1 VDFRQFR
8 YFVTVAEELHMARA
22 AERLGIAQ
30 PALSQQIK
38 VIEQQIGTQL
48 FDRSN
53 RRLSLTETGTAFLEG
68 ARRALEQA
76 EFALSVARGIACGE
90 AGQIRIGYVGSAM
103 VHRDFPR
110 FLADFRADFP
120 NVELTFRV
128 MTVAEQVDALLG
140 STIDVAVV
148 RDAVPD
154 VPRTLLSRR
163 LVGERLIV
171 ALPEGHAAA
180 GLPAVDL
187 GTLAGEAFLSPADPP
202 GYGLTQSILDVCQ
215 NAGFQ
220 PRIDMRVLDLS
231 SIVGLVV
238 AGCGVAI
245 LPECLQSLNVPGI
258 RYRPLTDERAVSE
271 LKIMVRQ
278 SDRSNCLRQFVARVR
293 EMASSI
299 EARPA

>member
-1 VDFRQFR
+1 MDFRQFR

-53 RRLSLTETGTAFLEG
+53 RRLTLTETGEAFLEG

-76 EFALSVARGIACGE
+76 NFALSVARGIACGE

-110 FLADFRADFP
+110 FLADFRKDFP

-128 MTVAEQVDALLG
+128 MTVAEQVAALLA
-140 STIDVAVV
+140 SEIDVAVV

-154 VPRTLLSRR
+154 APRTLLARR

-180 GLPAVDL
+180 GRDAVDL
-187 GTLAGEAFLSPADPP
+187 ADLAGEAFLFPSDPP

-215 NAGFQ
+215 AAGFQ
-220 PRIDMRVLDLS
+220 PRIDMRVLDLC

-238 AGCGVAI
+238 AGCGVAV
-245 LPECLQSLNVPGI
+245 LPECLESLNVPGI
-258 RYRPLTDERAVSE
+258 RYRPLTDERATSE
-271 LKIMVRQ
+271 LRIMVRQ
-278 SDRSNCLRQFVARVR
+278 SDRSNCLRHFVARVR
-293 EMASSI
+293 EMASNI
-299 EARPA
+299 ETRTT

>member
-53 RRLSLTETGTAFLEG
+53 RRLTLTETGEAFLEG

-76 EFALSVARGIACGE
+76 NFALSVARGIACGE

-128 MTVAEQVDALLG
+128 MTVAEQVAALLA
-140 STIDVAVV
+140 SEIDVAVV

-154 VPRTLLSRR
+154 APRTLLARR

-180 GLPAVDL
+180 ARDAVDL
-187 GTLAGEAFLSPADPP
+187 ADLASEAFLFPSDPP

-215 NAGFQ
+215 TAGFQ
-220 PRIDMRVLDLS
+220 PRIDMRVLDLC

-238 AGCGVAI
+238 AGCGVAV
-245 LPECLQSLNVPGI
+245 LPECLESLNVPGI
-258 RYRPLTDERAVSE
+258 RYRPLTDERALSE
-271 LKIMVRQ
+271 LRIMVRQ
-278 SDRSNCLRQFVARVR
+278 SDRSNCLRHFVARVR
-293 EMASSI
+293 EMASNL
-299 EARPA
+299 ETRTT

>member
-1 VDFRQFR
+1 MDFRQFR

-53 RRLSLTETGTAFLEG
+53 RRLTLTETGEAFLEG

-76 EFALSVARGIACGE
+76 NFALSVARGIACGE

-128 MTVAEQVDALLG
+128 MTVAEQVAALLA
-140 STIDVAVV
+140 SEIDVAVV

-154 VPRTLLSRR
+154 APRTLLARR

-180 GLPAVDL
+180 ARDAVDL
-187 GTLAGEAFLSPADPP
+187 ADLASEAFLFPSDPP

-215 NAGFQ
+215 TAGFQ
-220 PRIDMRVLDLS
+220 PRIDMRVLDLC
-231 SIVGLVV
+231 SIVGMVV
-238 AGCGVAI
+238 AGCGVAV
-245 LPECLQSLNVPGI
+245 LPECLESLNVPGI
-258 RYRPLTDERAVSE
+258 RYRPLTDERALSE
-271 LKIMVRQ
+271 LRIMVRQ
-278 SDRSNCLRQFVARVR
+278 SDRSNCLRHFVARVR
-293 EMASSI
+293 EMASNL
-299 EARPA
+299 ETRTT

>member
-1 VDFRQFR
+1 MDFRQFR

-38 VIEQQIGTQL
+38 VIEQQIGAQL

-53 RRLSLTETGTAFLEG
+53 RRLTLTETGATFLEG

-76 EFALSVARGIACGE
+76 DFALSSARSIACGE

-110 FLADFRADFP
+110 FLADFRSDFP
-120 NVELTFRV
+120 NVDLTFRV
-128 MTVAEQVDALLG
+128 MTVAEQIDALLG
-140 STIDVAVV
+140 NQIDVAVV
-148 RDAVPD
+148 RDAVSEL
-154 VPRTLLSRR
+154 PRTLLSRR
-163 LVGERLIV
+163 LVSERLVV
-171 ALPEGHAAA
+171 ALPEGHAV
-180 GLPAVDL
+180 GELQAVDPAAL
-187 GTLAGEAFLSPADPP
+187 SGEAFLLPADPP
-202 GYGLTQSILDVCQ
+202 GYGLTQSILTVCQ

-220 PRIDMRVLDLS
+220 PRVDMRVLDLS

-258 RYRPLTDERAVSE
+258 RYRPLADPGAVSE
-271 LKIMVRQ
+271 LRIVVRQ

-293 EMASSI
+293 QMASSLD
-299 EARPA
+299 ARPL

>member
-1 VDFRQFR
+1 MDFRQFR

-53 RRLSLTETGTAFLEG
+53 RRLSLTETGSAFLEG

-76 EFALSVARGIACGE
+76 DFALSVAHSIACGE

-110 FLADFRADFP
+110 FLADFRTDFP
-120 NVELTFRV
+120 QVHLTFHV
-128 MTVAEQVDALLG
+128 MTVAEQIDALLG
-140 STIDVAVV
+140 NEIDVAVV
-148 RDAVPD
+148 RDAVPEP
-154 VPRTLLSRR
+154 PRTLLSRR
-163 LVGERLIV
+163 LVSERLVV
-171 ALPEGHAAA
+171 ALPDGHAAA
-180 GLPAVDL
+180 ELDAVDL
-187 GTLAGEAFLSPADPP
+187 ATLSNEAFLLPADPP
-202 GYGLTQSILDVCQ
+202 GYGLTQSILTVCQ

-220 PRIDMRVLDLS
+220 PRADMRVLDLS

-258 RYRPLTDERAVSE
+258 RYRPLSDEGAVSE
-271 LKIMVRQ
+271 LRIVVRQ
-278 SDRSNCLRQFVARVR
+278 SDRSNCLRHFVARVR
-293 EMASSI
+293 QMASSLD
-299 EARPA
+299 ARPL